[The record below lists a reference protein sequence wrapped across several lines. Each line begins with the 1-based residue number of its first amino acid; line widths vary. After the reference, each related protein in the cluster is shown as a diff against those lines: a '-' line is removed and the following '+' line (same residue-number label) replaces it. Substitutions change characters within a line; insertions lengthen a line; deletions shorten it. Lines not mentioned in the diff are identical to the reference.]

1 MQCMKKLII
10 DNNKLKILNLT
21 NMPKLEYISCVE
33 NSINEF
39 FGLVSLQHLQQLY
52 ADGNDITEIP
62 SLAHIVMLSIEHNRL
77 SFLPHFP
84 SIQVLNCS
92 YNCLSGISKLSA
104 NIIELIVCHNIL
116 TSLPCGMKKL
126 EVLDISY
133 NKIVKLDF
141 LTSCSSLKIVN
152 ASFNEFE
159 NPQIVLQKIIT
170 CPITEI
176 DLTGMLFTED
186 DAANFVTA
194 LPLLEKLNMNIIRAD
209 ERKRLIDYK
218 KSCEKSKSQDIEQ
231 KKDDCYR
238 KTNRKKEK
246 SLCLDIPD
254 GEFLSKFSP
263 NSSGIYTEKNNKN
276 LLNSSVIS
284 VEFALSQTEE
294 NKKSLQIKELEKPK
308 TLSLTPSKTDIY
320 SYVPSKNT
328 SNVFKNNNEVLK
340 ESLYLA
346 KETNVPE
353 NMKEI
358 YKNIMQSMKKS
369 ISKKLLEIAQPNEK
383 KKHHHCNRH
392 KKNRNETKSMQ
403 TEEFLSPIG
412 MRQQN
417 FSIRSPNLSIQAPFS
432 GQTSQDL
439 IFEKEPLFLRA
450 RSNRN
455 HTPINL
461 MNSPQLSDDGTESTV
476 ILKYASM
483 PPRPILLKEENKAII
498 ANLNPNSQE
507 FAMVASLFMENNL
520 KVNAIQKSFTL
531 SLHKGQTF
539 KDLMYFYGEDTELQ
553 AILCNPK
560 GFTINEVILQRRIV
574 NDFNYVLVCLSNLSE
589 LKQVYK
595 DTYEA
600 CNKKAAVPVYLVSY
614 SNFT

>member
-358 YKNIMQSMKKS
+358 YKDDIPIFRIESDEKIQFYLILFTVKS
-369 ISKKLLEIAQPNEK
+369 ETFRPN
-383 KKHHHCNRH
+383 
-392 KKNRNETKSMQ
+392 Q
-403 TEEFLSPIG
+403 L
-412 MRQQN
+412 
-417 FSIRSPNLSIQAPFS
+417 IQA
-432 GQTSQDL
+432 
-439 IFEKEPLFLRA
+439 
-450 RSNRN
+450 
-455 HTPINL
+455 
-461 MNSPQLSDDGTESTV
+461 
-476 ILKYASM
+476 
-483 PPRPILLKEENKAII
+483 
-498 ANLNPNSQE
+498 
-507 FAMVASLFMENNL
+507 
-520 KVNAIQKSFTL
+520 
-531 SLHKGQTF
+531 
-539 KDLMYFYGEDTELQ
+539 
-553 AILCNPK
+553 
-560 GFTINEVILQRRIV
+560 
-574 NDFNYVLVCLSNLSE
+574 
-589 LKQVYK
+589 
-595 DTYEA
+595 
-600 CNKKAAVPVYLVSY
+600 
-614 SNFT
+614 